1 MMGRIPFF
9 IRLFVWFS
17 LRDMRRHPGRA
28 LIVIIGIAMGAAVFA
43 SVRLSID
50 ATMDSFTKSINLI
63 AGQADLVITRPGGVV
78 PESIIAQL
86 LRNPAILNASPVSTT
101 YVLPKTERSEAFLLI
116 GIDPIL
122 DRPFRSWQV
131 DQANDMQNQAWL
143 SLLSRPYTLILGEP
157 LARTLGVG
165 QGESFDLMHAWQEH
179 RFEIAGILK
188 SEGLALVEG
197 GRVAVTDIAT
207 FQEFTGS
214 HGHIERVDLLLA
226 RPLTAGTRQALQ
238 QALPDGIDLSLST
251 AMRESGKGMIK
262 AYQLNL
268 SILSFASLFVG
279 MFLVYSLVALNAAS
293 RRKELAILRALGAS
307 SNHIFFVFIAEGAFL
322 GLLGSLAALPLGNLM
337 VIYMLEG
344 VSQTISTLFIR
355 VRVDSLALDTWEIL
369 FSLGT
374 TLFVTV
380 MAAFQPAWEAR
391 QVSPKE
397 ALESSQTG
405 RRASHSTAKTAIM
418 GSICILVAWPLAQ
431 APPLAG
437 IPFWGYLAI
446 LLLFVGFSLSA
457 PSLFRLVGSRLAP
470 VALKR
475 IGIPA
480 YLAAR
485 YVRDSGIRTAV
496 SVGALIT
503 AVALFT
509 ALVIMIHSFRHTVI
523 YWTDQTIQGDLFVS
537 ARMASIH
544 QFKYPIPDNALQTI
558 QAYASD
564 VDIIPNKSYFLTYNN
579 LPYEFEM
586 LDLAGF
592 ERSGSFL
599 WLEGDTTE
607 NRLKLRQG
615 QGVVVSEVFA
625 NRNGLGIGDTYKA
638 QIEQSLVTLPIVGIV
653 RDYRTQGGVVFYSL
667 NHFNKNYHEIS
678 WSGLRIY
685 FKNRHQDINQAAAA
699 LKAQLLQRVGGQID
713 VIDGNQLRGS
723 IFRIFD
729 ETFAI
734 TSVLLL
740 VALFIAAM
748 GIVTTLS
755 VLILER
761 ARQLN
766 TLFAIGGSHHQLRA
780 MVVWEAL
787 YMVVIGELAGLACGF
802 ILSFILIFVINQ
814 QSFGWTFIYRVD
826 WGALST
832 SLPLIILTA
841 LGASLPA
848 LRLIFKQSPAVVL
861 RT

>member
-1 MMGRIPFF
+1 MINRMSFF
-9 IRLFVWFS
+9 LRLFVWFS
-17 LRDMRRHPGRA
+17 LRDMRKHPGRA
-28 LIVIIGIAMGAAVFA
+28 SIVIIGIALGAAVFA

-50 ATMDSFTKSINLI
+50 ATMDSFTRSVDLI
-63 AGQADLVITRPGGVV
+63 AGQSDLVITRPGGAV
-78 PESIIAQL
+78 PESVIAQL
-86 LRNPAILNASPVSTT
+86 LKHPAIRSASPVCTS
-101 YVLPKTERSEAFLLI
+101 YVRPKTEGSDVFLLV

-122 DRPFRSWQV
+122 DRPFRDWQV
-131 DQANDMQNQAWL
+131 DQTSEMQRRTWL
-143 SLLSRPYTLILGEP
+143 TLLSRPYTLMLGDP
-157 LARTLGVG
+157 LAKALNVG
-165 QGESFDLMHAWQEH
+165 QGEFLDLVHAWQSH
-179 RFEIAGILK
+179 RFEIAGILDP
-188 SEGLALVEG
+188 EGLALAES
-197 GRVAVTDIAT
+197 GRIAITDIAT

-214 HGHIERVDLLLA
+214 LGHVERIDLQLIE
-226 RPLTAGTRQALQ
+226 PLTAYTRQALQ
-238 QALPDGIDLSLST
+238 QMLPVGVELGPPT
-251 AMRESGKGMIK
+251 ATRESGRSMIK
-262 AYQLNL
+262 SYQLNL

-279 MFLVYSLVALNAAS
+279 MFLVYSLVALNATS
-293 RRKELAILRALGAS
+293 RRRELAVLRALGIS
-307 SNHIFFVFIAEGAFL
+307 SNHLFLIFIWEGAFL
-322 GLLGSLAALPLGNLM
+322 GLLGWLAALPLWNLM
-337 VIYMLEG
+337 VVYMLQG
-344 VSQTISTLFIR
+344 VSQTVSTLFIR
-355 VRVDSLALDTWEIL
+355 VRVESLTLDTWEIV
-369 FSLGT
+369 FSLLT
-374 TLFVTV
+374 TLFVAV

-391 QVSPKE
+391 QVPPKE

-405 RRASHSTAKTAIM
+405 GRAGYSTSKFAIM
-418 GSICILVAWPLAQ
+418 GSMCILAAWPLAQ
-431 APPLAG
+431 APPLGG

-457 PSLFRLVGSRLAP
+457 PSLFRLAGSRLSS
-470 VALKR
+470 VAFKR
-475 IGIPA
+475 IGISA
-480 YLAAR
+480 YLAGR

-523 YWTDQTIQGDLFVS
+523 YWTKQTIQGDLFVS
-537 ARMASIH
+537 ARMAPVH
-544 QFKYPIPDNALQTI
+544 QFKYPIPKKALQTI

-564 VDIIPNKSYFLTYNN
+564 VDIIPNKSFFLTYNN

-586 LDLAGF
+586 LDLGGF
-592 ERSGSFL
+592 ERSGSFV
-599 WLEGDTTE
+599 WLEGDSPA
-607 NRLKLRQG
+607 NRLMLQQG

-625 NRNGLGIGDTYKA
+625 NRNGLSLGDTYHA
-638 QIEQSLVTLPIVGIV
+638 QIEQSFVSLPIVGIV

-667 NHFNKNYHEIS
+667 NHFSKNYHDIA
-678 WSGLRIY
+678 WSGLRIL
-685 FKNRHQDINQAAAA
+685 FKNRDQDINRAASS
-699 LKAQLLQRVGGQID
+699 LRAQLLQRVGDQID
-713 VIDGNQLRGS
+713 VIDGNQLRDS

-734 TSVLLL
+734 TSVLLV

-748 GIVTTLS
+748 GIVTTLT

-761 ARQLN
+761 SRQLN

-780 MVVWEAL
+780 MIIWEAL

-802 ILSFILIFVINQ
+802 ILSVILIFVINQ

-848 LRLIFKQSPAVVL
+848 LRLIFKQSPAGVL

>member
-1 MMGRIPFF
+1 M
-9 IRLFVWFS
+9 
-17 LRDMRRHPGRA
+17 
-28 LIVIIGIAMGAAVFA
+28 
-43 SVRLSID
+43 
-50 ATMDSFTKSINLI
+50 IN
-63 AGQADLVITRPGGVV
+63 
-78 PESIIAQL
+78 
-86 LRNPAILNASPVSTT
+86 
-101 YVLPKTERSEAFLLI
+101 
-116 GIDPIL
+116 
-122 DRPFRSWQV
+122 
-131 DQANDMQNQAWL
+131 
-143 SLLSRPYTLILGEP
+143 
-157 LARTLGVG
+157 
-165 QGESFDLMHAWQEH
+165 
-179 RFEIAGILK
+179 
-188 SEGLALVEG
+188 
-197 GRVAVTDIAT
+197 
-207 FQEFTGS
+207 
-214 HGHIERVDLLLA
+214 
-226 RPLTAGTRQALQ
+226 
-238 QALPDGIDLSLST
+238 
-251 AMRESGKGMIK
+251 

-293 RRKELAILRALGAS
+293 RRQELAILRALGAS
-307 SNHIFFVFIAEGAFL
+307 SNHLFLAFIAEGAFL
-322 GLLGSLAALPLGNLM
+322 GLLGWLVALPLWNLM

-344 VSQTISTLFIR
+344 VSQTVSTLFIR
-355 VRVDSLALDTWEIL
+355 VRVESLSLDAWEIL

-374 TLFVTV
+374 TLFVAI

-391 QVSPKE
+391 QVPPKE

-405 RRASHSTAKTAIM
+405 RRPGRSTAKFAIM
-418 GSICILVAWPLAQ
+418 GSLCILAAWPLAQ

-457 PSLFRLVGSRLAP
+457 PSLFRLAGHRLSP
-470 VALKR
+470 MALKK
-475 IGIPA
+475 IGITA
-480 YLAAR
+480 YLAGR

-509 ALVIMIHSFRHTVI
+509 SLVIMIHSFRHTVT
-523 YWTDQTIQGDLFVS
+523 YWTNQTIQGDLFVS
-537 ARMASIH
+537 AKMAPIH
-544 QFKYPIPDNALQTI
+544 QFKYPIPDKALQAI
-558 QAYASD
+558 QAHTSD
-564 VDIIPNKSYFLTYNN
+564 IDIIPNKSFFLTYNN
-579 LPYEFEM
+579 MPYEFEM
-586 LDLAGF
+586 LDMEGF

-599 WLEGDTTE
+599 WLQGNTME

-625 NRNGLGIGDTYKA
+625 NRNGLALGDTYHA
-638 QIEQSLVTLPIVGIV
+638 QIEQSFISLPIVGIV
-653 RDYRTQGGVVFYSL
+653 RDYRTQGGVVFYAL
-667 NHFNKNYHEIS
+667 NHFSENYHDIA
-678 WSGLRIY
+678 WSGLRIF

-699 LKAQLLQRVGGQID
+699 LRADLLQRAGDQID

-734 TSVLLL
+734 TGVLLL

-761 ARQLN
+761 SRQLN
-766 TLFAIGGSHHQLRA
+766 TLFAIGGSHRQLRS
-780 MVVWEAL
+780 MIIWEAL
-787 YMVVIGELAGLACGF
+787 YMVVIAEMAGLACGF

-826 WGALST
+826 WGALSI
-832 SLPLIILTA
+832 SLPLIILAA

>member
-1 MMGRIPFF
+1 MMGRITFF
-9 IRLFVWFS
+9 MRLFAWFS

-28 LIVIIGIAMGAAVFA
+28 LIVLCGIAMGAAVFA

-50 ATMDSFTKSINLI
+50 ATMDSFTQSVDLI

-78 PESIIAQL
+78 PESIIAEIL
-86 LRNPAILNASPVSTT
+86 INPAIRQASPVSTT
-101 YVLPKTERSEAFLLI
+101 YVLPKTKGSEAFLLI
-116 GIDPIL
+116 GIDPLL
-122 DRPFRSWQV
+122 DRPFRNWHAAQSTH
-131 DQANDMQNQAWL
+131 NQQRAWL

-157 LARTLGVG
+157 LAQTHNVD
-165 QGESFDLMHAWQEH
+165 QGDSLELMHAWQLQ
-179 RFEIAGILK
+179 RFEIAGILNP
-188 SEGLALVEG
+188 EGLALAES
-197 GRVAVTDIAT
+197 GRIAVTDIAT

-214 HGHIERVDLLLA
+214 YGHIERVDLQLA
-226 RPLTAGTRQALQ
+226 EPITADTRQALQ
-238 QALPDGIDLSLST
+238 QLLPAGIDLSPPT
-251 AMRESGKGMIK
+251 ATRESGQGMIK

-279 MFLVYSLVALNAAS
+279 MFLVYSLVALNATS

-307 SNHIFFVFIAEGAFL
+307 SNHLFFVFISEGAFL
-322 GLLGSLAALPLGNLM
+322 GLLGWLAALPLWNLM
-337 VIYMLEG
+337 MIYMLKG
-344 VSQTISTLFIR
+344 VSQTVSTLFVR
-355 VRVDSLALDTWEIL
+355 VRVESLTLDAWEIL

-374 TLFVTV
+374 TLFVAV

-391 QVSPKE
+391 QVPPKE

-405 RRASHSTAKTAIM
+405 RWASHSTAKFAIM
-418 GSICILVAWPLAQ
+418 GSICILAAWPLAE

-457 PSLFRLVGSRLAP
+457 PSLFRLAGRQLSP
-470 VALKR
+470 VAFKR
-475 IGIPA
+475 IGISA
-480 YLAAR
+480 YLAGR
-485 YVRDSGIRTAV
+485 YVRDSGIRNAV

-509 ALVIMIHSFRHTVI
+509 ALVIMIHSFRHTVE
-523 YWTDQTIQGDLFVS
+523 YWTRQTIQGDLFVS
-537 ARMASIH
+537 AKMAPVH
-544 QFKYPIPDNALQTI
+544 QFRYPIPDKALQII
-558 QAYASD
+558 QTDAARI
-564 VDIIPNKSYFLTYNN
+564 DIIPNKRYFLTTNN
-579 LPYEFEM
+579 VPYEFEM
-586 LDLAGF
+586 LDLDGF
-592 ERSGSFL
+592 ERYGSFL
-599 WLEGDTTE
+599 WLKGDTQD

-625 NRNGLGIGDTYKA
+625 NRNGLSQGDTYTA
-638 QIEQSLVTLPIVGIV
+638 QIEQSFVSLPIVGIV

-667 NHFNKNYHEIS
+667 KHFSKNYHEIP
-678 WSGLRIY
+678 WTGLRIF
-685 FKNRHQDINQAAAA
+685 FKNRQQDIAVAAAA
-699 LKAQLLQRVGGQID
+699 LRAQWLQQSGDQID
-713 VIDGNQLRGS
+713 IIDGNQLRES
-723 IFRIFD
+723 IFRVFD

-748 GIVTTLS
+748 GIVTTLT

-761 ARQLN
+761 SRQLN
-766 TLFAIGGSHHQLRA
+766 TLFAIGGSHQQLRV
-780 MVVWEAL
+780 MIIWEAL
-787 YMVVIGELAGLACGF
+787 YMVSIGELAGLACGF
-802 ILSFILIFVINQ
+802 ILSYILIFVINQ

-826 WGALST
+826 WAALST